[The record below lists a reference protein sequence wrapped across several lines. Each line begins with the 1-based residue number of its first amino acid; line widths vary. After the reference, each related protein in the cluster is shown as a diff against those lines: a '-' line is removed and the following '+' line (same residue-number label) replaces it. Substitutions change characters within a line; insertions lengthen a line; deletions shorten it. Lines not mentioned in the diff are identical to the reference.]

1 MIQQQDAKQIIVKQR
16 VTKLKKNMNSLIVSI
31 DFMKIEMRSF
41 YRNLNDFFQQ
51 KFIER
56 FIQNQI
62 NSFISF
68 EYNVTHSKYNRNY
81 ITFSNDYKKHLQMTI
96 NFKTSNIDFFVSNL
110 IITLKYSTDD
120 VINVN
125 KYIVYRDVIFFVQ
138 QIKRIARINFENI
151 VSRFY
156 ECFRNFA
163 MQ

>member
-1 MIQQQDAKQIIVKQR
+1 MIQQQNAKQIIVKQR

-68 EYNVTHSKYNRNY
+68 EYNATHSKFNRNH
-81 ITFSNDYKKHLQMTI
+81 ITFSSDHKKHLQMTI
-96 NFKTSNIDFFVSNL
+96 NFKTSNIDFFVSSL
-110 IITLKYSTDD
+110 IITSKYSTND

-138 QIKRIARINFENI
+138 QIKRIARISFENI
-151 VSRFY
+151 VSRFH
-156 ECFRNFA
+156 ECFRDFA

>member
-1 MIQQQDAKQIIVKQR
+1 
-16 VTKLKKNMNSLIVSI
+16 MNSLIVSI

-62 NSFISF
+62 NSFISL
-68 EYNVTHSKYNRNY
+68 EYNATHSKYNRNH
-81 ITFSNDYKKHLQMTI
+81 ITFSNDHKKHLQMTI
-96 NFKTSNIDFFVSNL
+96 NFKTSNIDFFVSSL
-110 IITLKYSTDD
+110 IIISEYFASD

-125 KYIVYRDVIFFVQ
+125 KYIIYRDVILFVQ
-138 QIKRIARINFENI
+138 QIKRIVRINFENI

-156 ECFRNFA
+156 KCFRDFA